1 MQKSDDLRKNAENCA
16 EKAQIATTPH
26 DRARFKRM
34 EKAWENL
41 ANKQAWLEG
50 GQEGR
55 PRSDVNSG
63 PALVCFMKSPDCWVS

>member
-41 ANKQAWLEG
+41 ANNQAWLEG
-50 GQEGR
+50 GQEGPPPQR
-55 PRSDVNSG
+55 RE
-63 PALVCFMKSPDCWVS
+63 

>member
-16 EKAQIATTPH
+16 EKAQTATTWQ

-41 ANKQAWLEG
+41 ANNQAWLEG
-50 GQEGR
+50 GHEGPPPQR
-55 PRSDVNSG
+55 RE
-63 PALVCFMKSPDCWVS
+63 